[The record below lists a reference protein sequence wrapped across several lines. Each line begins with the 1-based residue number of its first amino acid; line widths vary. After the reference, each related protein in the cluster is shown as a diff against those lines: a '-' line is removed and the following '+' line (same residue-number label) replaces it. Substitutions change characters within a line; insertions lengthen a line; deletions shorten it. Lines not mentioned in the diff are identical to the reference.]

1 MTTPT
6 SYTEAT
12 LAAYMHATLGDVAS
26 ALGWA
31 SGTASYG
38 EAVNETAL
46 AYGVDDITTITG
58 RENIARLRALARA
71 ESWRQVMAYTAGD
84 FDFSADGASYNRSQ
98 VHAQAKAALQLAEA
112 DAMRYGAYGFDVVV
126 QNVRDVHDP
135 YAYIPDD
142 DRVLAP

>member
-31 SGTASYG
+31 AGTASYG

-46 AYGVDDITTITG
+46 AYGVDDITTIAG
-58 RENIARLRALARA
+58 RDNIARLRALARV
-71 ESWRQVMAYTAGD
+71 ESWRQVMSYTAGN
-84 FDFSADGASYNRSQ
+84 FDFSADGASYDRSQ
-98 VHAQAKAALQLAEA
+98 IHAQAVKALALAEA
-112 DAMRYGAYGFDVVV
+112 DAMKYGAYGYEMVA

>member
-31 SGTASYG
+31 AGTASYG
-38 EAVNETAL
+38 EAVNETL
-46 AYGVDDITTITG
+46 IAYGAADIATVSGTEG
-58 RENIARLRALARA
+58 IAKLRALARV
-71 ESWRQVMAYTAGD
+71 ESWRQVASYTAGA
-84 FDFSADGASYNRSQ
+84 FDFSADGATYNRSQ
-98 VHAQAKAALQLAEA
+98 IHAQAVKALALAEA
-112 DAMRYGAYGFDVVV
+112 DAMRYGAYGYEVVI
-126 QNVRDVHDP
+126 QNVRDMHDP
-135 YAYIPDD
+135 YAYIDDD